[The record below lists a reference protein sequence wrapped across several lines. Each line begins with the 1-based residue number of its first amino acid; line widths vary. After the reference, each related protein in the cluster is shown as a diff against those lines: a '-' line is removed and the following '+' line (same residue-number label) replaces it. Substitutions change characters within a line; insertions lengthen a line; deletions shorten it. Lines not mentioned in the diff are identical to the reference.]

1 MKRLLFLLTGRLP
14 CRLIKVKGQ
23 PYLERYYLFSLFGI
37 TFYLH
42 RFLNGDGDEYLH
54 DHPFKFSGSLVLAGF
69 YHERSVRWL
78 DMSDEKFRHLKPGKV
93 NLIGPHKFHQILF
106 SEPDTWTLFWH
117 AKRVKRWGFLKDMG
131 KEGSSKGVLY
141 ITPYEQTS
149 GDWHKDA
156 PRGCDAGREPF
167 VKR

>member
-1 MKRLLFLLTGRLP
+1 MKKLLFLLTGRLP

-54 DHPFKFSGSLVLAGF
+54 DHPFKFSGSLVLAGY
-69 YHERSVRWL
+69 YHERSVSWL
-78 DMSDEKFRHLKPGKV
+78 DMSNEKFRHLKPGKV

-106 SEPDTWTLFWH
+106 TEPDTWTLFWH
-117 AKRVKRWGFLKDMG
+117 AKRVKSWGFLM
-131 KEGSSKGVLY
+131 KGRTNNSTIYVR
-141 ITPYEQTS
+141 PYEQTS
-149 GDWHKDA
+149 ADWHKDA